1 MQLPDLPVRAVL
13 PRVAAALAAGRP
25 VVLQSPPGTGK
36 TLLTAPYILECAKWL
51 VGRKIVLLEPRR
63 LAARMAAQS
72 MARLVGCALGETV
85 GYQVRLERAIGP
97 QTRIEVLTEGLLARR
112 MLRDPELSDVGLV
125 VFDEFHER
133 SLNADFGLALAL
145 DSRAIVRP
153 DLRIVVMSA
162 TLDAGA
168 TARMLGDGAEIVSAQ
183 AGTWPVET
191 VHFPAPLSQR
201 SIAEGV
207 ASAVLRAIGETSG
220 GILAFLPGEAEI
232 RRAASIL
239 AGKTLPPGTSVM
251 PLFGALDRAG
261 QDAAVSP
268 APQGV
273 RKVVLATSIAESSL
287 TIPDISVVI
296 DSGWSRVSRFS
307 AATGMSRLE
316 TIRVTRDRADQRRGR
331 AGRTGPGV
339 CYRLWDK
346 ATEAAMLAESLP
358 EIVNADL
365 AGTRLDAA
373 GWGAI
378 GIADLPWPTPP
389 PEHSWRKA
397 GALLESLAAIDAT
410 GHITRRGRN
419 MLRIPAHPRLAHAI
433 DTLAPEGFGREAAIC
448 AAIVEEAPA
457 ASFLRGEDDL
467 AWIFS
472 QVSGAA
478 DALPGEQLR
487 RDWTSRIRAIA
498 RQWTPRTGAAEGG
511 KGASGR
517 AGAEAGAFDPG
528 RFLALAYPD
537 RIAQNRDGGAL
548 FRLVD
553 GHGARV
559 GDGSR
564 LFGKKAIVAAEL
576 QDGAA
581 DAVVRLGAEIDP
593 AEVERTLA
601 YLVREES
608 VIKWDARHDR
618 IAARRVRKIGALVLS
633 EANIDNPPPEDKIAA
648 LADGIRSHG
657 IACLSWT
664 RASRELQARILFLR
678 RAIPD
683 GGWEDVS
690 DAALADNIPEWLG
703 AWLAGASTWADI
715 ERISLTDPLL
725 AIVGRRRRELDTLAP
740 EFLALPRG
748 RRARISYDQGDRP
761 VVSAKLQDF
770 FGVAAT
776 PPLAGGRVRAKVC
789 LLSPAQRP
797 VAVTDDLAR
806 FWREGYP
813 LVRKE
818 MRGRYPKHD
827 WPESV

>member
-1 MQLPDLPVRAVL
+1 MQFPDLPVRAVL

-36 TLLTAPYILECAKWL
+36 TLLTAPYILECAEWL
-51 VGRKIVLLEPRR
+51 GGRKIVLLEPRR

-72 MARLVGCALGETV
+72 MARLTGCAIGETV

-97 QTRIEVLTEGLLARR
+97 RTRIEVLTEGLLARR
-112 MLRDPELSDVGLV
+112 MMRDPELSDVGLV

-162 TLDAGA
+162 TLDAEA
-168 TARMLGDGAEIVSAQ
+168 TARMLGDDAEIVSAR

-191 VHFPAPLSQR
+191 RHITAPLPQR
-201 SIAEGV
+201 SIPEGV
-207 ASAVLRAIGETSG
+207 ASAVMRAIGETSG

-239 AGKTLPPGTSVM
+239 TAKPLPPGISVM

-346 ATEAAMLAESLP
+346 ATEAAMLAESPP

-378 GIADLPWPTPP
+378 EIADLPWPTPP

-410 GHITRRGRN
+410 GHITKRGRD

-433 DTLAPEGFGREAAIC
+433 GSLSPEGFGREAAIC

-467 AWIFS
+467 SWIFS
-472 QVSGAA
+472 QVIGAA
-478 DALPGEQLR
+478 DAFPGERLR
-487 RDWTSRIRAIA
+487 RDWASRIRAIA
-498 RQWTPRTGAAEGG
+498 RQWTPRPGAADGG
-511 KGASGR
+511 GHSGA
-517 AGAEAGAFDPG
+517 AGPFDPG

-593 AEVERTLA
+593 EEVERTLA
-601 YLVREES
+601 YLVREET

-618 IAARRVRKIGALVLS
+618 IAARRIRKIGALVLS
-633 EANIDNPPPEDKIAA
+633 EANIDNPPPEAKMAA

-657 IACLSWT
+657 VVCLGWT

-683 GGWEDVS
+683 GGWADVS
-690 DAALADNIPEWLG
+690 DAALADSIPEWLG
-703 AWLAGASTWADI
+703 PWLAGASTWADI
-715 ERISLTDPLL
+715 ERIPLTDPLL

-776 PPLAGGRVRAKVC
+776 PPLAGGRVRPKVC

-806 FWREGYP
+806 FWKEGYP